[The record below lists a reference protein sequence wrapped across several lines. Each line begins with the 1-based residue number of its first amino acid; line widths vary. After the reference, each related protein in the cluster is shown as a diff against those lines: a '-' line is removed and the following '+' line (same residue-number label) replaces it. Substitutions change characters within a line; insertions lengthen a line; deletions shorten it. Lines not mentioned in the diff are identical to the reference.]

1 MIKWN
6 HYQIGIII
14 MNKKQSTILSVVK
27 YNIGQAWRDQ
37 ESNLRKTGIM
47 PTDANIVADTIGKE
61 KAALVKAVNDLKNQQ
76 AQVESQIKAAKDSSD
91 IIKAGETVSNL
102 SQALMIIKQ
111 RLEASNKA
119 LADFEVLGADNH
131 LNMLMTAAKR
141 NLAAIAAEKVK
152 QELDTAFENIKALR
166 ATYSALC
173 YSGTDD
179 LNTAL
184 AKATPTAI
192 SERDMQEQLATIDWT
207 ALESEVTV

>member
-1 MIKWN
+1 MIEWN

-14 MNKKQSTILSVVK
+14 MNQKQNTILSVVK
-27 YNIGQAWRDQ
+27 SNIGQAWRDQ

-61 KAALVKAVNDLKNQQ
+61 KTALVKVVDDLKNKQ
-76 AQVESQIKAAKDSSD
+76 AQVESQIETAKNSSD
-91 IIKAGETVSNL
+91 LIKAGETVSNL
-102 SQALMIIKQ
+102 SQSLVIIKQ

-119 LADFEVLGADNH
+119 LADFEVLGTDNH
-131 LNMLMTAAKR
+131 LDALMTAAKR

-152 QELDTAFENIKALR
+152 QELDAAFENIKALR

-184 AKATPTAI
+184 AKATTTAI
-192 SERDMQEQLATIDWT
+192 SERDMQEQLTAIDWT
-207 ALESEVTV
+207 SLESEVTA